1 MKEKIH
7 PTWYEEAEITC
18 LSCGTVWTLGATYP
32 EKRVDICSNCHPF
45 YTGEQRIVDTEG
57 QVDRFMKR
65 LQERDR
71 RQAALQKED
80 AEPTGP
86 NESDSIEVLELGKRY
101 TQAMLDDGL
110 NTVGDVLARLNEEGD
125 EGLTRISGIGRKV
138 LSDAKK
144 QLRNL
149 GFDVPDVELD

>member
-18 LSCGTVWTLGATYP
+18 LSCGTVWTLGATYA

-71 RQAALQKED
+71 RQAEREEAD
-80 AEPTGP
+80 AEPAGP
-86 NESDSIEVLELGKRY
+86 DENASLEALEVGKRY
-101 TQAMLDDGL
+101 VQAMTDDGL
-110 NTVGDVLARLNEEGD
+110 NTIGDVMNRLNEEGD
-125 EGLTRISGIGRKV
+125 EGLTRISGVGRKV
-138 LSDAKK
+138 LSDVKK

>member
-7 PTWYEEAEITC
+7 PKWYPEAKIVC
-18 LSCGTVWTLGATYP
+18 LSCGTEWTMGATFE

-65 LQERDR
+65 LQGRDR
-71 RQAALQKED
+71 FASEPKVE
-80 AEPTGP
+80 EPTGP
-86 NESDSIEVLELGKRY
+86 TPKDSIDVLEVGKRY
-101 TQAMLDDGL
+101 TQVLMDDGL
-110 NTVGDVLARLNEEGD
+110 NTIGDLLNRLNADGD

-138 LSDAKK
+138 LSDIKK
-144 QLRNL
+144 QLRTL

>member
-7 PTWYEEAEITC
+7 PTWYEEAEVTC

-71 RQAALQKED
+71 RQAALSKED

-86 NESDSIEVLELGKRY
+86 DETSSIEVLELGKRY
-101 TQAMLDDGL
+101 TQAMTDDGL
-110 NTVGDVLARLNEEGD
+110 NTVGDVLNRLNEEGD
-125 EGLTRISGIGRKV
+125 EGLTRISGVGRKV

>member
-71 RQAALQKED
+71 RQAALGKAEE
-80 AEPTGP
+80 EPTGP
-86 NESDSIEVLELGKRY
+86 NENDSLEALDLGKRY

-110 NTVGDVLARLNEEGD
+110 NTVGDVLNRLVEEGD